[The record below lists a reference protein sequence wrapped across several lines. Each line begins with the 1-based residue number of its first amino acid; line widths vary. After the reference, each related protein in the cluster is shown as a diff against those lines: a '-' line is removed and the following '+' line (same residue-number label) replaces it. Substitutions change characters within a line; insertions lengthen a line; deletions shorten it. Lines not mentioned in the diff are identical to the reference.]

1 MITRIYAHSAA
12 ERRHGSPNQAI
23 DCSRALAVQQYLILR
38 KIHGLSA
45 SNARD
50 RLHQIMFIGVT
61 SDRYVPSTTAVHRP
75 VEAAFDPECDHSFL
89 DEQQLQAWMDAPLSD
104 EEAAEHEEG
113 P

>member
-23 DCSRALAVQQYLILR
+23 DCNRTLAVQQYLFLR

-45 SNARD
+45 ENARD

-61 SDRYVPSTTAVHRP
+61 GGGMKPAQLP
-75 VEAAFDPECDHSFL
+75 AAREVVMRRTDDVQVVIEPRAIGLEV
-89 DEQQLQAWMDAPLSD
+89 
-104 EEAAEHEEG
+104 AAQV
-113 P
+113 

>member
-23 DCSRALAVQQYLILR
+23 DCSRVLAVQQYRFLR

-61 SDRYVPSTTAVHRP
+61 ADRYVPSTTAVS
-75 VEAAFDPECDHSFL
+75 A
-89 DEQQLQAWMDAPLSD
+89 
-104 EEAAEHEEG
+104 
-113 P
+113 

>member
-23 DCSRALAVQQYLILR
+23 DCNRTLAVQQYLFLR

-45 SNARD
+45 ENARD

-61 SDRYVPSTTAVHRP
+61 GGRYVPWTSLGLRA
-75 VEAAFDPECDHSFL
+75 VEA
-89 DEQQLQAWMDAPLSD
+89 
-104 EEAAEHEEG
+104 
-113 P
+113 